1 MVYKTPQLVFFC
13 NLINA
18 IKALCVLNCHLKF
31 IPEFVKGFV
40 GWQVQ
45 AIEAGVCSWQ
55 LIRGAPLFHCEGLWS
70 IRAIE
75 FSKPIHRHTG
85 CASDKLK

>member
-45 AIEAGVCSWQ
+45 AIEA
-55 LIRGAPLFHCEGLWS
+55 EK
-70 IRAIE
+70 IE
-75 FSKPIHRHTG
+75 RIW
-85 CASDKLK
+85 LE